1 MVATIR
7 HAATSAGVPAPRKP
21 WLEELAATYD
31 LALLPNP
38 RTDSRLLLGVRD
50 ETPAFIDDLFN
61 DSGLF
66 AELGKALPAML
77 YEYLKSSRVPAN
89 DGEEQ

>member
-1 MVATIR
+1 MDI
-7 HAATSAGVPAPRKP
+7 
-21 WLEELAATYD
+21 D
-31 LALLPNP
+31 LANQAAVNSPQQFAESPALPKAFQKA
-38 RTDSRLLLGVRD
+38 LLGVRD

-77 YEYLKSSRVPAN
+77 YEYLKDQGASR
-89 DGEEQ
+89 G